1 MSISI
6 LILLITCAVSLVA
19 FGNQMLL
26 LKLRFN
32 AYEIHKHKQVY
43 RFLTYSLVHADT
55 LHLFVNMYVLY
66 SFGPWVEFFYKQFFL
81 EKGNLF
87 FVLLYLGAVFTSVI
101 PAYEKHKNQIYYN
114 AVGAS
119 GAISAIVFAS
129 ILFDPLAP
137 MGLLFLPF
145 HFPAVVFGLA
155 YLVYSYYMAKK
166 GNDNIGHD
174 AHFFGAL
181 FGIMFTI
188 LLNKNIA
195 LNFYYQLLAW
205 FTR

>member
-1 MSISI
+1 MY
-6 LILLITCAVSLVA
+6 
-19 FGNQMLL
+19 Q
-26 LKLRFN
+26 LRFN
-32 AYEIHKHKQVY
+32 AYEIHNRKQGY
-43 RFLTYSLVHADT
+43 RFLSYGLVHADG

-66 SFGPWVEFFYKQFFL
+66 SFGNWVEFFFSQYFQERSTLYFI
-81 EKGNLF
+81 
-87 FVLLYLGAVFTSVI
+87 LLYVGALFASVI
-101 PAYEKHKNQIYYN
+101 PAYEKHKNHSYYN

-119 GAISAIVFAS
+119 GAISAIVFSS

-137 MGLLFLPF
+137 MGLLLIPF
-145 HFPAVVFGLA
+145 HFPAVVFGVA

-166 GNDNIGHD
+166 GSDSIGHD

-195 LNFYYQLLAW
+195 VNFYYQMINW
-205 FTR
+205 FSR

>member
-1 MSISI
+1 MNISI
-6 LILLITCAVSLVA
+6 LLVVLTCIVSILAFNQESL
-19 FGNQMLL
+19 LH
-26 LKLRFN
+26 KLRFN
-32 AYEIHKHKQVY
+32 AYEINKHKQFY
-43 RFLTYSLVHADT
+43 RFFSYALVHADA

-66 SFGPWVEFFYKQFFL
+66 NFGPWVEFFYEQYFQ

-87 FVLLYLGAVFTSVI
+87 FVILYVGAIFTSVI
-101 PAYEKHKNQIYYN
+101 PAFEKHKLQMYYN

-145 HFPAVVFGLA
+145 RFPAVVFGFA
-155 YLVYSYYMAKK
+155 YLAYSYYMAKK

-181 FGIMFTI
+181 FGMMFTI

-195 LNFYYQLLAW
+195 INFYYQLLAW
-205 FTR
+205 FSR

>member
-1 MSISI
+1 MSISLII
-6 LILLITCAVSLVA
+6 LIITCAASIWA
-19 FGNQMLL
+19 FSNADLM

-32 AYEIHKHKQVY
+32 AYEIYNRKQWY
-43 RFLTYSLVHADT
+43 RFFSYGLVHADT
-55 LHLFVNMYVLY
+55 LHLIVNMYVLY
-66 SFGPWVEFFYKQFFL
+66 SFGRWVEFFFDQYFL
-81 EKGNLF
+81 EKGSLF
-87 FVLLYLGAVFTSVI
+87 FVLLYVGALFASVI
-101 PAYEKHKNQIYYN
+101 PSYEKHKNHAYYN

-137 MGLLFLPF
+137 MGLLLLPF
-145 HFPAVVFGLA
+145 HFPAVVFGIA

-181 FGIMFTI
+181 FGVMFTI
-188 LLNKNIA
+188 MLNKNIA
-195 LNFYYQLLAW
+195 VNFYYQILEW
-205 FTR
+205 FSR

>member
-1 MSISI
+1 MSSSI
-6 LILLITCAVSLVA
+6 ILVFITCAVSILA
-19 FGNQMLL
+19 FNKPEYL

-32 AYEIHKHKQVY
+32 AYEIQHKRQAY
-43 RFLTYSLVHADT
+43 RFFTYGLVHADA

-66 SFGPWVEFFYKQFFL
+66 NFGPWVEFFFNQYFQ
-81 EKGNLF
+81 EKGTLF
-87 FVLLYLGAVFTSVI
+87 FVLLYISSLFASVI
-101 PAYEKHKNQIYYN
+101 PSFEKHKNHGYYN

-145 HFPAVVFGLA
+145 HFPAVMFGIA
-155 YLVYSYYMAKK
+155 YLIYSYYMAKK
-166 GNDNIGHD
+166 GNDSIGHD

-195 LNFYYQLLAW
+195 INFYYQLLEW
-205 FTR
+205 FSR

>member
-6 LILLITCAVSLVA
+6 IILIITCGVSLVA
-19 FGNQMLL
+19 FNNAEMM

-32 AYEIHKHKQVY
+32 AYEIHNRKQAY
-43 RFLTYSLVHADT
+43 RFLSYGLVHADAI
-55 LHLFVNMYVLY
+55 HLFVNMYVLY
-66 SFGPWVEFFYKQFFL
+66 NFGHWVEFFYDQYFQ
-81 EKGNLF
+81 EKGTLF
-87 FVLLYLGAVFTSVI
+87 FVILYVGSLFASVI
-101 PAYEKHKNQIYYN
+101 PSYEKHKNHAYYN

-137 MGLLFLPF
+137 MGLMFLPF
-145 HFPAVVFGLA
+145 RFPAVVFGIA

-195 LNFYYQLLAW
+195 INFYSQLFEW